1 MKSFNDYA
9 KILEELYQMDNAGTF
24 INFEEVQELDH
35 KVTQEFVIPLK
46 EAKNE
51 KWFDNDELLA
61 EYGNIYSYEGFING
75 FICAMNI
82 VYHASQKEAKAV

>member
-1 MKSFNDYA
+1 MDY
-9 KILEELYQMDNAGTF
+9 AGTF
-24 INFEEVQELDH
+24 INFEDVRELDL
-35 KVTQEFVIPLK
+35 KVTQEFVTPLK
-46 EAKNE
+46 EANDK

-61 EYGNIYSYEGFING
+61 EYANAYVYEGFING